1 MPRELRRAVRGV
13 MLLVERFVMYAHHPE
28 PSWSTRL
35 FGSARTLAAIVLT
48 ALLASAL
55 TVRWS
60 DASATGVT
68 VFTPETGAAVAAMP
82 VTVEGKLI
90 GASDGLVALVE
101 HGADSPV
108 AFSVSQEAQLVRG
121 EERVPLEALRT
132 GDTVRMT
139 IDGRSGSVLRLH
151 ASPSFRSGLLA
162 CGAGARCGRVH
173 GGARVDRRGYS
184 PHYPQHGALAGT
196 FVTGFGDA
204 TPSRSGTLASLL
216 NNPPVG
222 GTYPPSL
229 PPYPPGG
236 PGNCQGL
243 QVWGGKPQGVQSSV
257 NVRGVRRHWS

>member
-1 MPRELRRAVRGV
+1 
-13 MLLVERFVMYAHHPE
+13 MYAHRPE

-68 VFTPETGAAVAAMP
+68 VFTPEAGAAVAAVP
-82 VTVEGKLI
+82 VTVEGRLI

-101 HGADSPV
+101 HGADTPV
-108 AFSVSQEAQLVRG
+108 AFSVSQEAELVRG

-151 ASPSFRSGLLA
+151 AAPVSGPAFLPA
-162 CGAGARCGRVH
+162 ARVPGAIAFMAALGFI
-173 GGARVDRRGYS
+173 GGAT
-184 PHYPQHGALAGT
+184 ALAIRNIERLPT
-196 FVTGFGDA
+196 LS
-204 TPSRSGTLASLL
+204 SRVSAARLL
-216 NNPPVG
+216 PAAAA
-222 GTYPPSL
+222 
-229 PPYPPGG
+229 
-236 PGNCQGL
+236 
-243 QVWGGKPQGVQSSV
+243 
-257 NVRGVRRHWS
+257 R

>member
-1 MPRELRRAVRGV
+1 VPRELRRAVRGV

-28 PSWSTRL
+28 PSWSTRF
-35 FGSARTLAAIVLT
+35 FGSARTLAAIVVT

-68 VFTPETGAAVAAMP
+68 VFTPETGAAVSAVP

-108 AFSVSQEAQLVRG
+108 AFSVGQEAQLVRG
-121 EERVPLEALRT
+121 EENVPLEALRT

-151 ASPSFRSGLLA
+151 ASPVSGPAFLPAMRVPGAVAFMAAL
-162 CGAGARCGRVH
+162 GLIAGAT
-173 GGARVDRRGYS
+173 
-184 PHYPQHGALAGT
+184 ALAILNMGRLPALSSR
-196 FVTGFGDA
+196 VSA
-204 TPSRSGTLASLL
+204 TRLL
-216 NNPPVG
+216 PAAA
-222 GTYPPSL
+222 
-229 PPYPPGG
+229 
-236 PGNCQGL
+236 
-243 QVWGGKPQGVQSSV
+243 
-257 NVRGVRRHWS
+257 R